1 MCHVRVRAYDTC
13 TGLLVFDFCAG
24 SVESGYRVIPLR
36 RRADT
41 YNPKATARQVLRRG
55 PGFVDKNARRGPD
68 VCGVSISLSPG
79 HLLMCMRVHACAY
92 LCMRAH
98 VHARA
103 RAHTHTHTHTC
114 VCVCEEVVREVC
126 VFSCVHAC
134 VFATADH
141 VCVHACLPTILLQ
154 SGVQQAARI
163 RLEDRRQ
170 IDNRCSRAA

>member
-55 PGFVDKNARRGPD
+55 PGCVDKNARRGPD

-98 VHARA
+98 VRARA
-103 RAHTHTHTHTC
+103 RAHTHTHTHTHMC
-114 VCVCEEVVREVC
+114 VCVCVKKLFERCVC
-126 VFSCVHAC
+126 FRVCMRAC
-134 VFATADH
+134 SRLPTTCA
-141 VCVHACLPTILLQ
+141 CMRACLPSCCSLGFNRRLA
-154 SGVQQAARI
+154 SG
-163 RLEDRRQ
+163 
-170 IDNRCSRAA
+170 

>member
-98 VHARA
+98 VRARA
-103 RAHTHTHTHTC
+103 RSLSLTHTHTHIC
-114 VCVCEEVVREVC
+114 VCVCVC
-126 VFSCVHAC
+126 VCVKKLFERCVCFRVCMRAC
-134 VFATADH
+134 SRLPTTCA
-141 VCVHACLPTILLQ
+141 CMRACLPSCCSLGFNRRLA
-154 SGVQQAARI
+154 SG
-163 RLEDRRQ
+163 
-170 IDNRCSRAA
+170 